1 MHIYRDDL
9 KPKKLHELTRSILQL
24 VRVDAEPQAVEQVH
38 CDLGVLDGLLLAASQ
53 DDDVVDVYHT
63 SDFSA
68 AQVLD
73 CRLQK
78 LGCDARCRGEAEGH
92 SRTLVFYAVG
102 HEPEELAVV
111 LCNGQMHVE
120 VGQVDF
126 GHPVRSAEDLSHSAG
141 ALHFQVLA
149 SKVEVDRPE
158 VDAAPQLIG
167 AYRDRTLEV
176 SS

>member
-1 MHIYRDDL
+1 M
-9 KPKKLHELTRSILQL
+9 
-24 VRVDAEPQAVEQVH
+24 
-38 CDLGVLDGLLLAASQ
+38 
-53 DDDVVDVYHT
+53 
-63 SDFSA
+63 
-68 AQVLD
+68 
-73 CRLQK
+73 
-78 LGCDARCRGEAEGH
+78 
-92 SRTLVFYAVG
+92 
-102 HEPEELAVV
+102 